1 MIRRKQHMS
10 ELQYVTMEVAYKRFF
25 DEKEADGLSKE
36 TLATY
41 KLHIDSFLD
50 QCMIRK
56 LSTQF
61 VGKEMYQWWIIEL
74 QEDDNKK
81 DTTVRS
87 YCRSVRAFLYWI
99 QDQGYAE
106 VERLKLP
113 KAQQTIKITYTP
125 DEMTMLLSKPTECS
139 EVEYQTWVFENLIFA
154 TGLRL
159 SSALNI
165 KVSEFDK
172 KQKTIYVQKTKNHKA
187 LNLFLNNDMCNIL
200 QKYIATFEL
209 NDDDYIFC
217 TAERTRLAKRTMQDN
232 VATYNKKLGVEKTSI
247 HLMRH
252 TYAKQFYQKTK
263 DIYTLSQV
271 MGHSSIA
278 ITENYLKDLGLALEN
293 VVAYNPQQLFANT
306 TTKKNTRRGKV
317 KL

>member
-1 MIRRKQHMS
+1 M
-10 ELQYVTMEVAYKRFF
+10 T
-25 DEKEADGLSKE
+25 
-36 TLATY
+36 TL
-41 KLHIDSFLD
+41 L
-50 QCMIRK
+50 
-56 LSTQF
+56 
-61 VGKEMYQWWIIEL
+61 GKP
-74 QEDDNKK
+74 N
-81 DTTVRS
+81 
-87 YCRSVRAFLYWI
+87 
-99 QDQGYAE
+99 
-106 VERLKLP
+106 
-113 KAQQTIKITYTP
+113 
-125 DEMTMLLSKPTECS
+125 ECS
-139 EVEYQTWVFENLIFA
+139 EVEYQTWVFENLIFS

-232 VATYNKKLGVEKTSI
+232 VATYNRKLGVDKTSI

-306 TTKKNTRRGKV
+306 ATKKNTRRGKV